1 MFRSIRLPMTF
12 IRRGKKR
19 MSYNC
24 FVIKYG
30 EGGKNMATVPR
41 QEHGSC
47 FVRDSKIS
55 RKIY

>member
-1 MFRSIRLPMTF
+1 
-12 IRRGKKR
+12 

-41 QEHGSC
+41 QERGSC